1 MGCVDRGRLVALR
14 RSSRVAT
21 LPLCDFAAHTDPSPS
36 QPTDCAKIRVWDIW
50 MIETCFQESHGVVF
64 PAQFQWQ
71 SLEGELQTEKE
82 DHVLNTPPSET
93 HRPSLRVTFHFST

>member
-1 MGCVDRGRLVALR
+1 
-14 RSSRVAT
+14 
-21 LPLCDFAAHTDPSPS
+21 
-36 QPTDCAKIRVWDIW
+36 